1 MSDATAAALWGDVLG
16 LVIRLH
22 DHEADAELIAQLR
35 ALEAPVLFAAVLD
48 GRDDAATADAFGVA
62 LARLGT
68 PPGSDELDE
77 MAADYADLYLTHGY
91 RIAPTGS
98 VWMTDDHLERQEP
111 MFEVRDWYDHYGL
124 KVADWRIRSDD
135 HLVYEMQFLRHLL
148 GIGTPDA
155 LGDAAEFMDLHLMGW
170 LPDFCALGAV
180 RARTP
185 FHATAVAVTRPLL
198 ECLRD
203 WLTEATGVAPDI
215 RANGYARALDAA
227 ARQAAVAEVE
237 RPFMPGMA
245 PSW

>member
-22 DHEADAELIAQLR
+22 DREADAELIAQLR
-35 ALEAPVLFAAVLD
+35 ALEAPLVFAAILD
-48 GRDDAATADAFGVA
+48 GREDAATADAFGAA
-62 LARLGT
+62 LAQLGT

-77 MAADYADLYLTHGY
+77 MAADFADLYLTHGY
-91 RIAPTGS
+91 RIAATGS

-111 MFEVRDWYDHYGL
+111 MFEVRDWYDHYGM
-124 KVADWRIRSDD
+124 KVPDWRIRSDD
-135 HLVYEMQFLRHLL
+135 HLVHELQFLHHLL
-148 GIGTPDA
+148 KIGTPDT
-155 LGDAAEFMDLHLMGW
+155 LGDAAQFLDLHVMGW

-198 ECLRD
+198 ESLRD
-203 WLTEATGVAPDI
+203 WLTETTGVQPDI
-215 RANGYARALDAA
+215 RANGYARALDTA
-227 ARQAAVAEVE
+227 ARQAALPEIE
-237 RPFMPGMA
+237 RPFMPGLA